1 MKDRGRKI
9 LIIVLSLISLGCGI
23 YLVWHFIDAK
33 QSQKEYEEIREE
45 VVVQEEEVVTLEPEK
60 AEEEEKVEIPIDFEA
75 LWEQNPDVYAWIR
88 IPGTHVDFPVLQHPT
103 DDLFYLNY
111 NIDKEWDAAVG
122 TIFSQSYNKKD
133 FSDFNTILYGHRM
146 GEENPLMF
154 YDLRLYWDSDFM
166 DEHRDIYIYT
176 PTNIYKYKV
185 FAAVVS
191 DNRHH
196 MVYYDEFSDEEN
208 KQAFLDYLWNTR
220 DMRNQYR
227 DDVEVTTE
235 DRILTLSTCIRWE
248 KTNRLLVGAVLVD
261 ED

>member
-1 MKDRGRKI
+1 LENRDRKM
-9 LIIVLSLISLGCGI
+9 LITVLLLISLGCAI
-23 YLVWHFIDAK
+23 YLIWYFTEINR
-33 QSQKEYEEIREE
+33 SQDIYQELKETVVDQEE
-45 VVVQEEEVVTLEPEK
+45 VEAMKDEK
-60 AEEEEKVEIPIDFEA
+60 KETEEKVKIPVDFEK
-75 LWEQNPDVYAWIR
+75 LWKRNADIYAWIK
-88 IPGTHVDFPVLQHPT
+88 IPDTHIDFPVLQHPT

-122 TIFSQSYNKKD
+122 AIFSQSYNSKE

-146 GEENPLMF
+146 GEENPQMF

-196 MVYYDEFSDEEN
+196 MEYYDKFQGREN
-208 KQAFLDYLWNTR
+208 KQAFLEYLWNTR

-227 DDVEVTTE
+227 DDVSVTAD

-248 KTNRLLVGAVLVD
+248 KTNRLLIGAVLVD

>member
-1 MKDRGRKI
+1 MQNRGRKI
-9 LIIVLSLISLGCGI
+9 LITILSLISLCCAV

-33 QSQKEYEEIREE
+33 QSQKEYEDIREE
-45 VVVQEEEVVTLEPEK
+45 VVTS
-60 AEEEEKVEIPIDFEA
+60 EEEEPEAVEEEEVEIPIDFES
-75 LWEQNPDVYAWIR
+75 LWKQNSDIYAWIQ

-122 TIFSQSYNKKD
+122 AIFSQSYNKKD
-133 FSDFNTILYGHRM
+133 FTDFNTILYGHRM
-146 GEENPLMF
+146 GEDNPLMF

-166 DEHRDIYIYT
+166 DEHRDIIIYT
-176 PTNIYKYKV
+176 PTNIYRYKV

-196 MVYYDEFSDEEN
+196 MVYYDEFDDVED

-227 DDVEVTTE
+227 DDVEVTT
-235 DRILTLSTCIRWE
+235 DDHILTLSTCIRWE
-248 KTNRLLVGAVLVD
+248 KTNRLLIGAVLVD